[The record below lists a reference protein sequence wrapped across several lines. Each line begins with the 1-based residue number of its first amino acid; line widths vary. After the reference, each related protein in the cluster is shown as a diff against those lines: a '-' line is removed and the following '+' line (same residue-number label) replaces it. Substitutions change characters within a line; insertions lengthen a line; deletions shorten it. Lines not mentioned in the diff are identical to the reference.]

1 MTMATAEA
9 PNAIKSDVFDP
20 EDVGLRDSPA
30 PTIQRPKLEP
40 TPSPPFEGSASEVS
54 TPPGS
59 PGAQKPKKKH
69 LKAVANPGDV
79 VLLGSLGNGSGSA
92 MEIAEIAGHELIR
105 SASDDEDMGGV
116 SDGSRGVEVPVEVLA
131 QSTDLEALAAG
142 ALRAFNAGEVPAA
155 KPSHAEEV
163 GGQVDD
169 QRHMSSPNIS
179 TINGNHELAPIQE
192 ASPKAEKLT
201 NVTLPSIS
209 AQLGNLNHL
218 ADVVV
223 GAVDTVPTNG
233 HRQSIS
239 SQSPPQ
245 PPRFRVGDPVHH
257 HPTGQAH
264 TSPTPISPRESFRNS
279 IPSPG
284 LPPGPF
290 FFRRQSQV
298 SDGLPY
304 SAGPDFTGNVAD
316 TPNTDQSGLTP
327 NGIPAGIDRMSID
340 GITNPLVGGFQCT
353 YPGCTAQ
360 PFQTQYL
367 LNSHANVHSQIR
379 PHYCPVKGCQ
389 RSEGGKGFKRKNE
402 MIRHGLVHE
411 SPGYVCP
418 YCMDREHKYPRP
430 DNLQRHVRVH
440 HVDKDKDDPLLREV
454 LAQRPEGPS
463 RGRRRRGGNN

>member
-9 PNAIKSDVFDP
+9 PNAHIKSDVYDP
-20 EDVGLRDSPA
+20 ADVGLRDSPPPA
-30 PTIQRPKLEP
+30 IQRPKLEP
-40 TPSPPFEGSASEVS
+40 TPSPPLDGVASEVS
-54 TPPGS
+54 SPPGS
-59 PGAQKPKKKH
+59 PGGALHKQRKKKV
-69 LKAVANPGDV
+69 LKPVANPGDK
-79 VLLGSLGNGSGSA
+79 VLIDSLGGGRA
-92 MEIAEIAGHELIR
+92 REIAEAAGQELIR
-105 SASDDEDMGGV
+105 SASSDEDMGGV
-116 SDGSRGVEVPVEVLA
+116 SDGSRGGEVPVDAGLV

-169 QRHMSSPNIS
+169 QRHMSPKIS
-179 TINGNHELAPIQE
+179 TINGNHELLAPIQE
-192 ASPKAEKLT
+192 SSPKAEKLA

-209 AQLGNLNHL
+209 SQLGNIDDLKHL
-218 ADVVV
+218 AEAAT
-223 GAVDTVPTNG
+223 AVDTVSTNG
-233 HRQSIS
+233 HRASIS

-245 PPRFRVGDPVHH
+245 PPLFRVGEPPHH
-257 HPTGQAH
+257 HATSQAH
-264 TSPTPISPRESFRNS
+264 TSPTPISPREAFRN
-279 IPSPG
+279 IPSPI
-284 LPPGPF
+284 LPSGSYYYNP
-290 FFRRQSQV
+290 RRQSQV

-304 SAGPDFTGNVAD
+304 AGGADFT
-316 TPNTDQSGLTP
+316 
-327 NGIPAGIDRMSID
+327 AGIDRMSID

-367 LNSHANVHSQIR
+367 LNSHANVHSQNR

-463 RGRRRRGGNN
+463 RGRRRRGGNT

>member
-1 MTMATAEA
+1 
-9 PNAIKSDVFDP
+9 
-20 EDVGLRDSPA
+20 
-30 PTIQRPKLEP
+30 
-40 TPSPPFEGSASEVS
+40 
-54 TPPGS
+54 
-59 PGAQKPKKKH
+59 
-69 LKAVANPGDV
+69 
-79 VLLGSLGNGSGSA
+79 
-92 MEIAEIAGHELIR
+92 
-105 SASDDEDMGGV
+105 
-116 SDGSRGVEVPVEVLA
+116 
-131 QSTDLEALAAG
+131 
-142 ALRAFNAGEVPAA
+142 
-155 KPSHAEEV
+155 
-163 GGQVDD
+163 
-169 QRHMSSPNIS
+169 
-179 TINGNHELAPIQE
+179 
-192 ASPKAEKLT
+192 
-201 NVTLPSIS
+201 
-209 AQLGNLNHL
+209 
-218 ADVVV
+218 
-223 GAVDTVPTNG
+223 PTNG

-245 PPRFRVGDPVHH
+245 PPLFRVGDPTHH
-257 HPTGQAH
+257 HPASHAH
-264 TSPTPISPRESFRNS
+264 TSPPPISPRESFR
-279 IPSPG
+279 PSPG

-298 SDGLPY
+298 SDGQPY
-304 SAGPDFTGNVAD
+304 TGGPDFTGNVAD
-316 TPNTDQSGLTP
+316 APNIDQSGSAP